1 MSKAGIQSNRGDGY
15 LFSRSTY
22 TGKAMRAVAQ
32 DRRTAALMSINVG
45 WIDFLTFGLGAGCA
59 GIAGALLLPLFP
71 VYPTVGLNL
80 VIVAFVVVIL
90 GGLGSLWGALFLS
103 RPHISSAACKFAHSS
118 L

>member
-1 MSKAGIQSNRGDGY
+1 
-15 LFSRSTY
+15 
-22 TGKAMRAVAQ
+22 MRAVAQ
-32 DRRTAALMSINVG
+32 DRRAAALMSINVG

-90 GGLGSLWGALFLS
+90 GGLGSLWGALIGGISIGLIENLSAFFIGSQMRQIAYFVVFL
-103 RPHISSAACKFAHSS
+103 